1 MSKYFWQ
8 RDRNEHWETLP
19 DKIILIFKIKVQ
31 KVNIFHR
38 FRFGVFFVLFLRAI
52 RLFVIFLYAH
62 IGVYVFEHINYCIF
76 VSSTLYDINAKH
88 NRCLLWS
95 PTNTKRKIS
104 PFFLKPVRKWSGSAV
119 KPTRAELVVSSCDL
133 LITYSNEINEA
144 RSVAVNASA
153 LARWP
158 QAELF

>member
-1 MSKYFWQ
+1 MQNIRDVYFEVRLIQNGKYP
-8 RDRNEHWETLP
+8 L
-19 DKIILIFKIKVQ
+19 
-31 KVNIFHR
+31 
-38 FRFGVFFVLFLRAI
+38 
-52 RLFVIFLYAH
+52 
-62 IGVYVFEHINYCIF
+62 
-76 VSSTLYDINAKH
+76 
-88 NRCLLWS
+88 
-95 PTNTKRKIS
+95 
-104 PFFLKPVRKWSGSAV
+104 FFLKPVRKWSGSAV